1 MTTKIIVAMAAV
13 GVLAGCSSTVL
24 KDDYG
29 SSVDSLIKAQ
39 TANPATLTSPS
50 DAPVTGVDPDYAR
63 KAVDEMRKSVGKP
76 GEVKEPIEMI
86 LMGSQGGG

>member
-13 GVLAGCSSTVL
+13 GVLAGCSSTAL
-24 KDDYG
+24 QDDYG
-29 SSVDSLIKAQ
+29 SSVESLIKAQ

-63 KAVDEMRKSVGKP
+63 KAVEEMRKSVGKP
-76 GEVKEPIEMI
+76 SEVKQPIEML
-86 LMGSQGGG
+86 LMGAQGGG